1 MAAHS
6 VDEAITIEHAVAEAL
21 SEAGAAD
28 SSPSL
33 RLSLVHDA
41 EVHDG
46 MVVTPD
52 ENGKSVS
59 LAKRLEQMRSEPRWK
74 SQFPAA
80 KPAPPGRPAPTPAG
94 AMLTPTREAFD
105 AIVSGKAVVR

>member
-28 SSPSL
+28 NSPSL

-59 LAKRLEQMRSEPRWK
+59 LKQRLDQMRTEPRWRAE
-74 SQFPAA
+74 FP
-80 KPAPPGRPAPTPAG
+80 PSDEP
-94 AMLTPTREAFD
+94 
-105 AIVSGKAVVR
+105 

>member
-6 VDEAITIEHAVAEAL
+6 LAEAVEIDRAVAVAVDEVGV
-21 SEAGAAD
+21 SEG
-28 SSPSL
+28 SGI

-41 EVHDG
+41 EIHDG
-46 MVVTPD
+46 AVVVPD
-52 ENGKSVS
+52 PDGKSVS
-59 LAKRLEQMRSEPRWK
+59 LRQRLDGMRTEPRWRAE
-74 SQFPAA
+74 FPAA
-80 KPAPPGRPAPTPAG
+80 KPAPPGRPTPTPAG

>member
-21 SEAGAAD
+21 GEAGAAD
-28 SSPSL
+28 SSGL
-33 RLSLVHDA
+33 RLSLTHDA

-59 LAKRLEQMRSEPRWK
+59 LKRRLDQMRTEPRWRAE
-74 SQFPAA
+74 FPAA
-80 KPAPPGRPAPTPAG
+80 KPAPPGRPAPLPAG
-94 AMLTPTREAFD
+94 SMLAPDRSQFAD
-105 AIVSGKAVVR
+105 IVAGKTVVR

>member
-1 MAAHS
+1 MSAHS

-21 SEAGAAD
+21 GEAGAAD
-28 SSPSL
+28 SSGL
-33 RLSLVHDA
+33 RLSLTHDA

-80 KPAPPGRPAPTPAG
+80 KPAPLGRPAPTSAG
-94 AMLTPTREAFD
+94 AMLTPDRSHFD
-105 AIVSGKAVVR
+105 EIVSGKAVVR